1 MSKSRDIASGTFV
14 ELTTSSTLDVNGNEL
29 ILDADA
35 DTSITADTDDQID
48 IKVGGTDSISIT
60 PSRLEFPIGSD
71 IEISQVAGTA
81 HQASNAGSIALT
93 IADGGGHSGIFV
105 NNSHDGTY
113 SDQFITFK
121 TAEGGI
127 SSATERMRIDS
138 SGNLKFNSGYGSAA
152 TAYGCR
158 AWVNFNGTGAV
169 AIRDSG
175 NVSSITDLGTG
186 QYQVNFTTAMPD
198 VNYAI
203 VFSGYGNSAR
213 NTTTANISTS
223 SAAYLFVYTDSTS
236 TFIDA
241 GSAYVAVFR

>member
-203 VFSGYGNSAR
+203 VFSG
-213 NTTTANISTS
+213 
-223 SAAYLFVYTDSTS
+223 
-236 TFIDA
+236 
-241 GSAYVAVFR
+241 